1 MNRRKLI
8 AATLSVAAV
17 LAAAGALAWHF
28 WPEPP
33 PTTADQVYGT
43 VMVEDNPLEM
53 SPKDLDR
60 WVNSVADVVERLPPH
75 EMEKLLRLALQDKE
89 MRQRFR
95 KLEPETRR
103 RLMSLISQE
112 QQARLGVEMMQGMV
126 HFLKAMPKSVRVRMI
141 REMHKRREQGH
152 GEGGGHPKMTKERL
166 AEFHASTT
174 PRQRA
179 QFVRA
184 MREMRIMLEEAG
196 IRD

>member
-8 AATLSVAAV
+8 AAILSVAAV

-33 PTTADQVYGT
+33 PTTADQVVGT

-75 EMEKLLRLALQDKE
+75 EMEKLLRVAMQDQEMQRRFESLQ
-89 MRQRFR
+89 
-95 KLEPETRR
+95 PETRR

-112 QQARLGVEMMQGMV
+112 QQARLGVEMATSWVAFMR
-126 HFLKAMPKSVRVRMI
+126 AMPKSVRVRMI
-141 REMHKRREQGH
+141 REMHKRRDRGH
-152 GEGGGHPKMTKERL
+152 REGGGHPKMTKDRL
-166 AEFHASTT
+166 AEFHAATT

-184 MREMRIMLEEAG
+184 MREMRVMLEEAG
-196 IRD
+196 IHD